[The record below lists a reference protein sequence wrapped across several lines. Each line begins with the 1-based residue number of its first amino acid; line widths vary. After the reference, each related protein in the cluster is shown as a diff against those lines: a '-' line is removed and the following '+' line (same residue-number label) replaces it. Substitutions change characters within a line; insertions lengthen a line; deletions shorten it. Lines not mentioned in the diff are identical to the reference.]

1 MMYRQYGLLAC
12 REPCQ
17 VNFVKNEKMIICGG
31 AKRRRNNHFG
41 IFGKINAGDKRV
53 GEALCASA
61 PTHNKTG
68 YRHVVMY
75 GWRARRI
82 PPVSFGARSSHLHV
96 RGTGRT
102 CRTAARSDRGLFVRE
117 TVGCR
122 AGLVLIMDAVRYGY
136 RPSRIRLA
144 WNGTG
149 FVAYRLVRP
158 LGRETNKKI
167 SGTRLVCGVPSGYV
181 QFSSA
186 SSMSP

>member
-1 MMYRQYGLLAC
+1 MVYWHVGSLA
-12 REPCQ
+12 RL
-17 VNFVKNEKMIICGG
+17 
-31 AKRRRNNHFG
+31 

-75 GWRARRI
+75 GRRARRI
-82 PPVSFGARSSHLHV
+82 PPVFLGARSSHLHV

-102 CRTAARSDRGLFVRE
+102 CRTAARSGRGSFVQE
-117 TVGCR
+117 VVCCR
-122 AGLVLIMDAVRYGY
+122 ACLVLVMVAVRYGY

-144 WNGTG
+144 WDGTG
-149 FVAYRLVRP
+149 FVAYRFVRP
-158 LGRETNKKI
+158 LGRETDKKDVEPGLWAGFH
-167 SGTRLVCGVPSGYV
+167 SVHV

-186 SSMSP
+186 SSMSL